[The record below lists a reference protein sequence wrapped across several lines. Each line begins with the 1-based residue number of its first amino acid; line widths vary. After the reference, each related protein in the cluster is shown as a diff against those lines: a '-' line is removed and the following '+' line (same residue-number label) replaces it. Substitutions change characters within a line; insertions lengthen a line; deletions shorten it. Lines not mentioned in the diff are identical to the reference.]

1 MADVNLRW
9 NGIDLDQIFLK
20 NDEGH
25 LISAYLTSGNIYTWG
40 DNQNGIFGNNETTDR
55 SSPVQIGTQ
64 NDWISIA
71 TGTSNSIIALK
82 ENGTIWSWGGNEYG
96 QLGQNDIIN
105 KSSPVQLGTDTN
117 WKNVAMGVAQTFA
130 IKTDGTLWGWGEN
143 IQGGGLG
150 LNDRIDRSSPV
161 QVGTQTNWKYISA
174 GEFYALAIK
183 NDGTLWGWGYNF
195 SGNLGLNDRIYRS
208 SPVQLGTDTNWKTVN
223 ASGQTS
229 LAVKTNGTLWSWG
242 SSSNYGLLGQNLS
255 SSTFRSSPVQIG
267 TQTDWNRVFG
277 SQGNRIYVIKN
288 DGSLWT
294 WGQNLF
300 GQLGLNDRI
309 SRSSP
314 IQVGTNTNWKK
325 IYCGITSTVALKT
338 DGSLWSWGFNSSGE
352 LGLNDTI
359 DRSSPVQ
366 VGTNT
371 NWRDLPISGQS
382 HSAAVSH

>member
-20 NDEGH
+20 NDEEH

-40 DNQNGIFGNNETTDR
+40 DNENGIFGNNATTDR
-55 SSPVQIGTQ
+55 SSPVQVGTQ
-64 NDWISIA
+64 NDWVSIA

-105 KSSPVQLGTDTN
+105 RSSPVQLGTDTN
-117 WKNVAMGVAQTFA
+117 WKNVAMGQQQTFA

-174 GEFYALAIK
+174 GEFYTLAIK
-183 NDGTLWGWGYNF
+183 TDGTLWAWGYNF

-208 SPVQLGTDTNWKTVN
+208 SPVQVGTDTNWKHII
-223 ASGQTS
+223 AAGQTS
-229 LAVKTNGTLWSWG
+229 VAVKSDGGLWSWG

-267 TQTDWNRVFG
+267 TQTTWNRVFG

-325 IYCGITSTVALKT
+325 IYCGISSTVALKT